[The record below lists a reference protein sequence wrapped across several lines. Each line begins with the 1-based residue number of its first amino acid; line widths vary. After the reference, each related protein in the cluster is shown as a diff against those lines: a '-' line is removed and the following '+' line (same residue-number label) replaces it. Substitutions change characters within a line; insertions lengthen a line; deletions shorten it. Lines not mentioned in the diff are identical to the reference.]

1 MAPRWKELIWPP
13 SGVGGGCLGAWDS
26 AQVFPVHGCAAGQGG
41 IPGSVFSFFFWLF
54 CLFCFPFSLHPVS
67 QGALEEQLALS
78 GDGAYNAHFGESI
91 ASLGDLDDDGFPGQ

>member
-1 MAPRWKELIWPP
+1 MGDR
-13 SGVGGGCLGAWDS
+13 DS
-26 AQVFPVHGCAAGQGG
+26 AQVFPVDGCAPDEAVRALVLLGL
-41 IPGSVFSFFFWLF
+41 FWF
-54 CLFCFPFSLHPVS
+54 WFCFVFHFFLHPVS

>member
-1 MAPRWKELIWPP
+1 MCSRGDVWTFGCI
-13 SGVGGGCLGAWDS
+13 GV
-26 AQVFPVHGCAAGQGG
+26 
-41 IPGSVFSFFFWLF
+41 FFWF
-54 CLFCFPFSLHPVS
+54 WFCFVFHFFLRPVC